1 MPGFGGA
8 VERGM
13 GAARSLLD
21 QTLDDRY
28 RVRNELGRT
37 DSSVLYAAEDTRD
50 GEPITLQ
57 VLRPELGQHAELRA
71 GFLEASLALTH
82 AEHPHLVGVLGA
94 GVTHDALCYVALTPV
109 AGTTLT
115 QLLRHEAIT
124 AAQACNFAAQILAG
138 LHAAHSAGVV
148 HGRLRP
154 GDVLVKRDEEGQL
167 STTLLGFGLAKYRP
181 ASLASLELQSIAPE
195 AFDEGVREP
204 SGDLFSVAAILFE
217 MLAGC
222 PPFEGETAAA
232 VRAAAQRGEFLALA
246 SLRPDLPAALVTLVE
261 RALSPDP
268 KSRPASAIEFARRL
282 AASGAPLSVPDLSAH
297 QWRSPV
303 PEAPPSRP
311 SRLPTQRAAAEPER
325 EAPSDPVFRYRPK
338 RGEWPG
344 ADAGDAMSESLL
356 IDPRFPRPAPT
367 PNLDAQSSAPPARA
381 GSEPRISIALRQE
394 PPRQHLGWALAAGA
408 ALGALLAWLASAL

>member
-1 MPGFGGA
+1 
-8 VERGM
+8 M

-94 GVTHDALCYVALTPV
+94 GVTHDALCYVALAPV
-109 AGTTLT
+109 TGRTLA
-115 QLLRHEAIT
+115 QVLRHEALT
-124 AAQACNFAAQILAG
+124 TEQACTIASQILAG

-154 GDVLVKRDEEGQL
+154 SDVLVARDAGDRL
-167 STTLLGFGLAKYRP
+167 NTTLIGFGLAKYRP
-181 ASLASLELQSIAPE
+181 PSLPSADLQSLAPE
-195 AFDEGVREP
+195 AHESGVREP
-204 SGDLFSVAAILFE
+204 ATDLFSVAAILFE

-222 PPFEGETAAA
+222 PPFEGDTTEA
-232 VRAAAQRGEFLALA
+232 VRAAARRGEYLALA
-246 SLRPDLPAALVTLVE
+246 SLRPDLPPALVTLIE
-261 RALSPDP
+261 EALSHDP
-268 KSRPASAIEFARRL
+268 KSRPASAIVFARRL
-282 AASGAPLSVPDLSAH
+282 AASGAPLSVPDLSKH

-303 PEAPPSRP
+303 PEPPPSRP
-311 SRLPTQRAAAEPER
+311 SRLPTQRPVAEPER
-325 EAPSDPVFRYRPK
+325 EVPSDPVLRYRPK
-338 RGEWPG
+338 RGDWPG
-344 ADAGDAMSESLL
+344 ADSAEAMTESLL
-356 IDPRFPRPAPT
+356 MDPRIPRPAPT
-367 PNLDAQSSAPPARA
+367 PNLDAKSSPRPAPPR
-381 GSEPRISIALRQE
+381 SERHSSVKVQDLSRLN
-394 PPRQHLGWALAAGA
+394 LGWALVGGA
-408 ALGALLAWLASAL
+408 AIGALLAWVAGIL